1 VPSHDVVSNTWKAA
15 KRQVIACAMLT
26 ASMESDILSKI
37 LSREKETKKSLE
49 CALYSFVVLSHD
61 VVNATSRPRRSST
74 KRMHAPCSS
83 SSMESDVL
91 SEILS
96 PAYSKRVAK
105 RSGPTSPG
113 IRTQM
118 NIFVRVQSSSI
129 EGSSRPPIVIT
140 ETRMAIAGG
149 PVRGEWLRE
158 NPSRFACLSQ
168 MNLEYESITKFEL
181 RPPPK
186 T

>member
-1 VPSHDVVSNTWKAA
+1 MSNTWKAA

-61 VVNATSRPRRSST
+61 VVNATSRPRRSSA

-105 RSGPTSPG
+105 RSGPTIPGMCSP
-113 IRTQM
+113 RLSKAALD
-118 NIFVRVQSSSI
+118 RQSSSPRLAWQSR
-129 EGSSRPPIVIT
+129 EGRS
-140 ETRMAIAGG
+140 GG
-149 PVRGEWLRE
+149 SGSEKILQGLLA
-158 NPSRFACLSQ
+158 SA
-168 MNLEYESITKFEL
+168 K
-181 RPPPK
+181 
-186 T
+186 